1 MEGGGGCSRDARVNV
16 SVSAMPGCS
25 PNSWPR
31 TGSRRRA
38 QGVNQGTVGDSCGKR
53 VARGS
58 ARSSMTLGGLFE
70 GCEGQCEAAGRR
82 RAYKMRPDGVER

>member
-1 MEGGGGCSRDARVNV
+1 MQWRAASSDSNV
-16 SVSAMPGCS
+16 TVAAMPGCS

-58 ARSSMTLGGLFE
+58 ARSSMTLGDFE
-70 GCEGQCEAAGRR
+70 KAVGASVRPREGGELT
-82 RAYKMRPDGVER
+82 K